1 LFVSL
6 FCFVLFFVFYQLI
19 KIFKQTP
26 DFKHGVTVIL
36 QSVDSKVYAQI
47 MAVFDE
53 IQNDSK
59 DPEILLTLAI
69 SDGKLGELPVDSKS
83 LIARESVEGYLF
95 NDWTISDKECEKCC
109 GVGGQVTQER
119 VCKTIANG
127 SCRGILDNRQ
137 VDCSDACEGKRQCS
151 SAGKRRESILLRIS
165 AALSLSLLP
174 FQLMTE

>member
-83 LIARESVEGYLF
+83 LIARESVEGINSPQFYF
-95 NDWTISDKECEKCC
+95 YN
-109 GVGGQVTQER
+109 
-119 VCKTIANG
+119 
-127 SCRGILDNRQ
+127 
-137 VDCSDACEGKRQCS
+137 
-151 SAGKRRESILLRIS
+151 
-165 AALSLSLLP
+165 
-174 FQLMTE
+174 